1 MPSSGPRRGLV
12 VFPGLVLPVDA
23 LDPLRTE
30 GSVLLVIARPTH
42 DVDPFGVGCCNVL
55 DEAESASFSVD
66 GQFCSCFDVASVDFD
81 FGFDDPVR
89 LCVCEFLFSGLFA
102 SSHCPVLSVGAA

>member
-1 MPSSGPRRGLV
+1 M
-12 VFPGLVLPVDA
+12 DA

-30 GSVLLVIARPTH
+30 GSVLLVVARPAY
-42 DVDPFGVGCCNVL
+42 DVDPFGVGRCDVL
-55 DEAESASFSVD
+55 DEAESAAFSVD

-81 FGFDDPVR
+81 FGLDDPVR
-89 LCVCEFLFSGLFA
+89 LCVCESLFGRLFA